1 MPVFHNANYIAI
13 NTEVNISQLQ
23 AKTPQTHGQPTCS
36 GLFGRV
42 SVDFFCRSY
51 FFIIIFKGF
60 FPSHLQLNRH
70 EDHSLLMPLS
80 HDPELLVLPIHK
92 KFPAGRESHPQ
103 HDAIAAFVHLSSMG
117 SNLPVCIPLLQMAR
131 IVAKEWASCWELR
144 SSLAIS
150 IWTITRRPACEP

>member
-1 MPVFHNANYIAI
+1 MPVFQNANYIAI

-92 KFPAGRESHPQ
+92 KFPAGREFHPQ

-131 IVAKEWASCWELR
+131 IVANERASCWERR
-144 SSLAIS
+144 SSLPIS